1 MCFYKVI
8 TLPYPRAQRL
18 ECVVKPHAH
27 ALDRHALLVE
37 LFIAVHLLH
46 ELLVHVHLVPVLL
59 EQPRLLLLRA
69 LEGLL
74 ALCLGP
80 AAVDTE
86 AHVEA
91 RGRELLGV
99 EAVVE
104 LDLRGEV
111 KHLVVLLS
119 SGLEALSEL
128 LHRKLPRLL
137 ALQHAAQLGPL
148 LNEAHEPHLVAHP
161 VVEEVQDEGPHR
173 LELEVLVDIL

>member
-1 MCFYKVI
+1 M
-8 TLPYPRAQRL
+8 
-18 ECVVKPHAH
+18 
-27 ALDRHALLVE
+27 
-37 LFIAVHLLH
+37 
-46 ELLVHVHLVPVLL
+46 PVLL
-59 EQPRLLLLRA
+59 EQQRLLLLRA

-74 ALCLGP
+74 ALRLGP
-80 AAVDTE
+80 AAVHTP
-86 AHVEA
+86 VE
-91 RGRELLGV
+91 GRELLRV

-128 LHRKLPRLL
+128 LHRELPRLL